1 MSENSP
7 PTPVNATIDLEQLQ
21 SLIAAQAQVNS
32 TQECQCI
39 SVCVCVK
46 YFILYVY
53 TIFNQRSSTTY
64 SHVSIC

>member
-32 TQECQCI
+32 TQEFCLSWQ
-39 SVCVCVK
+39 K
-46 YFILYVY
+46 KFIFTCKFLKQNKKKMVD
-53 TIFNQRSSTTY
+53 QRRQ
-64 SHVSIC
+64 

>member
-32 TQECQCI
+32 TQD
-39 SVCVCVK
+39 SVSSKLVK
-46 YFILYVY
+46 WNFEKAAK
-53 TIFNQRSSTTY
+53 TTK
-64 SHVSIC
+64 

>member
-39 SVCVCVK
+39 SVCMCKVFYIICI
-46 YFILYVY
+46 YH
-53 TIFNQRSSTTY
+53 FNQRSSTTY
-64 SHVSIC
+64 SHVSIS

>member
-32 TQECQCI
+32 TQDVLLSCLFYFQTI
-39 SVCVCVK
+39 G
-46 YFILYVY
+46 YFIAAPELY
-53 TIFNQRSSTTY
+53 
-64 SHVSIC
+64 C

>member
-32 TQECQCI
+32 TQEF
-39 SVCVCVK
+39 
-46 YFILYVY
+46 YN
-53 TIFNQRSSTTY
+53 IFFPTY
-64 SHVSIC
+64 

>member
-32 TQECQCI
+32 TQEA
-39 SVCVCVK
+39 S
-46 YFILYVY
+46 LYPVIKCGTQLSEDY
-53 TIFNQRSSTTY
+53 Y
-64 SHVSIC
+64 SNDGNRR

>member
-32 TQECQCI
+32 TQEK
-39 SVCVCVK
+39 VLGF
-46 YFILYVY
+46 FILE
-53 TIFNQRSSTTY
+53 N
-64 SHVSIC
+64 

>member
-32 TQECQCI
+32 TQEFGWLKVGFLQFDKI
-39 SVCVCVK
+39 QYLGWNPTMIIYWK
-46 YFILYVY
+46 I
-53 TIFNQRSSTTY
+53 NN
-64 SHVSIC
+64 

>member
-32 TQECQCI
+32 TQEFYNI
-39 SVCVCVK
+39 FFPTVLVTTHF
-46 YFILYVY
+46 YFL
-53 TIFNQRSSTTY
+53 NCNR
-64 SHVSIC
+64 